1 MLAAAAVEL
10 VLAADVA
17 EADVPVFVVELLA
30 PVAVAAA
37 LLEHTAAD
45 GSVTP
50 TGMQMFCANLM
61 VAR

>member
-1 MLAAAAVEL
+1 M
-10 VLAADVA
+10 AADVA
-17 EADVPVFVVELLA
+17 EAEVPVFVVELLA